1 MGGARARFEVECPPL
16 ATAAT
21 PKSLCCENKARVE
34 SVSTPLVPVMM
45 MMMMMMTLSLVLI
58 FVICSAFF
66 YSCYML
72 SVENILNKEACFM

>member
-34 SVSTPLVPVMM
+34 SVSTLLVPVMM
-45 MMMMMMTLSLVLI
+45 MMMVIDHDDDDDYDFVSCADNCHSFSFFMI
-58 FVICSAFF
+58 VICW
-66 YSCYML
+66 L
-72 SVENILNKEACFM
+72 

>member
-45 MMMMMMTLSLVLI
+45 MMMMMTLSLVLI

-66 YSCYML
+66 YDCYML

>member
-45 MMMMMMTLSLVLI
+45 MMM
-58 FVICSAFF
+58 VIDHDDDDC
-66 YSCYML
+66 
-72 SVENILNKEACFM
+72 

>member
-1 MGGARARFEVECPPL
+1 MGGARARLEVECPPL

-45 MMMMMMTLSLVLI
+45 MMMMMTLSLVLI
-58 FVICSAFF
+58 FVICPAFF

>member
-45 MMMMMMTLSLVLI
+45 MMTLSLVLI

-66 YSCYML
+66 IAVICCL
-72 SVENILNKEACFM
+72 

>member
-45 MMMMMMTLSLVLI
+45 MMTLSLVLI

>member
-1 MGGARARFEVECPPL
+1 MGGARARFEMECPPL

-34 SVSTPLVPVMM
+34 SVSTPLVAVT
-45 MMMMMMTLSLVLI
+45 MMMMMTLSLVLI

-72 SVENILNKEACFM
+72 SVENIFNKEACFM

>member
-45 MMMMMMTLSLVLI
+45 MMTLSLVLI

-72 SVENILNKEACFM
+72 SVENIFNKEACFM

>member
-1 MGGARARFEVECPPL
+1 MGGAKARLEVECPPL

-58 FVICSAFF
+58 YVICSAFF
-66 YSCYML
+66 IAVICCL
-72 SVENILNKEACFM
+72 

>member
-45 MMMMMMTLSLVLI
+45 MMTLSLVLI
-58 FVICSAFF
+58 FVICSASF

>member
-34 SVSTPLVPVMM
+34 SVSTLLVPVMM
-45 MMMMMMTLSLVLI
+45 MTI
-58 FVICSAFF
+58 DHDDDDFV
-66 YSCYML
+66 SCADNSHSFSFL
-72 SVENILNKEACFM
+72 